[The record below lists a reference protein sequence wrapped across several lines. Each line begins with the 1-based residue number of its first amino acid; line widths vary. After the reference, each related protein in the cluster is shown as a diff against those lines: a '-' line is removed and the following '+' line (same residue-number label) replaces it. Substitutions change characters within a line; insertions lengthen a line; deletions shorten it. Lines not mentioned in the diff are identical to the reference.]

1 VRQGSVVYCAF
12 EGQGQYGKRIAAWR
26 KHHDED
32 LRAWRKRVGSDD
44 VRVPFH
50 VMPSLLTLVRDH
62 KALIASIRAYEVN
75 PSAVVLDTLNRSFHG
90 SENSEEA
97 MREYVS
103 AAEVIRDTFG
113 CVVIIVHHPGHEGA
127 RPRGSSALR
136 PATDFQIS
144 LCRDKDDKDT
154 IVAEVERMKDGEAGL
169 KLASKLHIVQLGKD
183 RDGDLVSSCVVVPAA
198 VPKRAVKLTDRE
210 RGAIDA
216 LDACKKDKQG
226 RVTVTAWKAQLYK
239 DKVLDP
245 EAGNTRMEFKRL
257 RDSLSEKTRIKIWDV
272 FVKCCDGENDDKR

>member
-1 VRQGSVVYCAF
+1 
-12 EGQGQYGKRIAAWR
+12 
-26 KHHDED
+26 
-32 LRAWRKRVGSDD
+32 
-44 VRVPFH
+44 
-50 VMPSLLTLVRDH
+50 MPNLLTLVHDH
-62 KALIASIRAYEVN
+62 KALIESIRAYEVN
-75 PSAVVLDTLNRSFHG
+75 PSGVVLDTLNRSFHG

-97 MREYVS
+97 MREYVE

-144 LCRDKDDKDT
+144 LCRDKDDKDI

-169 KLASKLHIVQLGKD
+169 RFASKLHVVELGED
-183 RDGDLVSSCVVVPAA
+183 RDGDPVSSCVVVPAD
-198 VPKRAVKLTDRE
+198 VPKKAVKLTDRE

-216 LDACKKDKQG
+216 LNACAKDDKG
-226 RVTVTAWKAQLYK
+226 RVTVTAWRERIYK

-245 EAGNTRMEFKRL
+245 EAANVREDWRRL
-257 RDSLSEKTRIKIWDV
+257 KKSLVEKDV
-272 FVKCCDGENDDKR
+272 ASCRAAVESAAACASGCWRVS